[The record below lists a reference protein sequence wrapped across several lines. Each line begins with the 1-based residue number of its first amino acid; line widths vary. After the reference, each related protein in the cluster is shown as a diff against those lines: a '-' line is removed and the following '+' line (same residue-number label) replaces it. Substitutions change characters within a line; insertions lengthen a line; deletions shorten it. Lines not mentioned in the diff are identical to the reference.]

1 MIWVYA
7 DLESLSRAAAGI
19 FVQQARQAIQV
30 RGRFSVALSGGHTP
44 QRTYELLAQPPFR
57 DRVAWEHVYIFWGD
71 ERCVPPNDARSNERM
86 TRQAWLDHVSI
97 PETQVHPI
105 RCASSPGQS
114 ARQYEALLREFFKGR
129 SPSFDLVFLGLGEDG
144 HTASLFPDTPV
155 LQEQEGWVDEVYMA
169 EQDLHRV
176 TLTTPI
182 INQAAVVAFLVAGAA
197 KAGILRAVLEGPSGD
212 RRLPAQLIEPTHG
225 ELHWLVDQEA
235 SSLVSRE
242 A

>member
-7 DLESLSRAAAGI
+7 DLESLSHAAAGI

-30 RGRFSVALSGGHTP
+30 QGRFSVALSGGHTP

-57 DRVAWEHVYIFWGD
+57 DQVAWEHAHIFWGD
-71 ERCVPPNDARSNERM
+71 ERCVPPDDARSNERM

-97 PETQVHPI
+97 PEAQIHPI
-105 RCASSPGQS
+105 RCADSPGQA
-114 ARQYEALLREFFKGR
+114 ARQYEGLLREFFEGR
-129 SPSFDLVFLGLGEDG
+129 SPSFDLIFLGLGEDG
-144 HTASLFPDTPV
+144 HTASLFPETPV
-155 LQEQEGWVDEVYMA
+155 LQEQEAWVSEVSVA
-169 EQDLHRV
+169 NQDLHRV

-212 RRLPAQLIEPTHG
+212 PRLPAQLIRLTHG
-225 ELHWLVDQEA
+225 ELHWLVDQDA